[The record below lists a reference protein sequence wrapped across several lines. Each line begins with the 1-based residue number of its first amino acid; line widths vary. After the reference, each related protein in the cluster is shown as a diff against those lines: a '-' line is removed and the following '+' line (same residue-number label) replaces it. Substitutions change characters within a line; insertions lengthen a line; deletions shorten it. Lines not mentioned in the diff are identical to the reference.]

1 MKVTGGRRQLS
12 VFFGASK
19 KLQNYQIDPFVE
31 ARKDK
36 TPAIMLPDMNY
47 RLKMY
52 WPKRQNVLLNWISLR
67 SFLNEDRLHFL
78 WVYDQ
83 LLTALQH
90 PNEAKSQ
97 LLMQKFVEKSLRDRL

>member
-1 MKVTGGRRQLS
+1 M
-12 VFFGASK
+12 
-19 KLQNYQIDPFVE
+19 E
-31 ARKDK
+31 ARKEK

-52 WPKRQNVLLNWISLR
+52 WPKRQNILLNWISLR

-90 PNEAKSQ
+90 PNEAKSH
-97 LLMQKFVEKSLRDRL
+97 LLLHKFVEKSLRDHL